1 LYLFIVIILYH
12 TGKDKLEDVAKI
24 ALYGFLLILTVP
36 LLDGFIFGSG
46 VISYNYDFS
55 NFIYSFINL
64 FNIRANIDFV
74 TNGVRVEIALVMS
87 ISFLYLQYFSL
98 SRAFIGSFLI
108 YSVVFIYG
116 YLPAFYGLDMIIENS
131 VLVPHNLILWHLYIY
146 VPLVVI
152 LFFYFL
158 FKFKDIFLS
167 FIRVERLFIYIGLF
181 LFGVF
186 YTAKNSIIDYD
197 FLNIFD
203 IYKILL
209 AILSLS
215 FAFFYSV
222 IINDVVDIKIDKIS
236 NKNRALPQKLIKLK
250 DYNALGYIF
259 LTLGLCFGFGVNLVF
274 FFLLF
279 FIIALSYIYS
289 VKPLRLKQYF
299 IISNIVLSTIGTSVF
314 LLGVS
319 MLEQTNIVEVSKPIL
334 SLIFI
339 AFFIASFLKDYKD
352 KVSDKKDGVKTIANI
367 YENSFIYLKLFI
379 MLFYTYMSYKLI
391 GFNIILQSL
400 ILGVI
405 FFKKSEKLLLY
416 IQGIVALIYVSYV
429 M

>member
-1 LYLFIVIILYH
+1 M
-12 TGKDKLEDVAKI
+12 GKDKLEDVAKI
-24 ALYGFLLILTVP
+24 SLYGFLLILTVP
-36 LLDGFIFGSG
+36 LLDGFIFGGG

-74 TNGVRVEIALVMS
+74 TNGVRVEIALVMI
-87 ISFLYLQYFSL
+87 ISFLYLQSFSL
-98 SRAFIGSFLI
+98 LRAFIGSFLI

-116 YLPAFYGLDMIIENS
+116 YLPAFYGLNMIIENS

-146 VPLVVI
+146 VPLIVI
-152 LFFYFL
+152 LFVYFL

-209 AILSLS
+209 AVLSLS

-222 IINDVVDIKIDKIS
+222 IINDVLDIKIDKIS